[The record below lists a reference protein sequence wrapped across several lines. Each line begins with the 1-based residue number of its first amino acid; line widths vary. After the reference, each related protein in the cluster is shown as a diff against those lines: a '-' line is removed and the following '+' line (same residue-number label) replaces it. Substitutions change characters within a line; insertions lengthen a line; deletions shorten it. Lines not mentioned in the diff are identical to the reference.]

1 MASMASVNVFIV
13 SISKRF
19 FEDPPLL
26 FSVLKGSSDASKF
39 HPNKSSLQNMASH
52 NSAFFL

>member
-39 HPNKSSLQNMASH
+39 HPNKSSLQNMA
-52 NSAFFL
+52 